1 MDFEVFRMAIK
12 MRLSSRQSV
21 SNDWLSAAVKYCERV
36 SKRSQYSVSAVSF
49 KEIWS
54 LEIKSALLT
63 A

>member
-54 LEIKSALLT
+54 LEIKSAFT
-63 A
+63 